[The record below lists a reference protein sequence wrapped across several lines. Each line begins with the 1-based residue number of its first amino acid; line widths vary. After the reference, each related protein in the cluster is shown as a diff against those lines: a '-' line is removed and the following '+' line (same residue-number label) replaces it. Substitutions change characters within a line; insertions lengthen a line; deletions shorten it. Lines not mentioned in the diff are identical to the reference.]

1 MTTTA
6 IDRRAIPAG
15 AQETQWEAT
24 DGHRIRRIDLARI
37 DDAEAR
43 GSILFFPGRGDHYE
57 KYLESMV
64 EWHRAGWNVTASD
77 WRGQAGSGRFG
88 ADAITGHIADY
99 DIWIDDLAA
108 FWTLWKAEHPGPHVL
123 AGHSMGGHLLM
134 RALVDRKVD
143 PDAMVLSAPMLDY
156 YGSIPRAIGHAV
168 AKAMVRIGDPRRPAW
183 KWSEKPGEIPRDRMD
198 LLTHDEDRYM
208 DEIWWRDERPELKMG
223 PGSWGWLERG
233 FESIRH
239 LFATG
244 RLEAVTTPVLI
255 LNAREDKL
263 VDPAA
268 NRRAADRLPNAT
280 LVEFGPEARHELL
293 REVDPVRDR
302 VQRAIFTFLDE
313 HAPVAK

>member
-108 FWTLWKAEHPGPHVL
+108 FWTQWKAEHPGPHVL

-268 NRRAADRLPNAT
+268 NRRAADRLSNAT

-302 VQRAIFTFLDE
+302 VQEAIFTFLDE